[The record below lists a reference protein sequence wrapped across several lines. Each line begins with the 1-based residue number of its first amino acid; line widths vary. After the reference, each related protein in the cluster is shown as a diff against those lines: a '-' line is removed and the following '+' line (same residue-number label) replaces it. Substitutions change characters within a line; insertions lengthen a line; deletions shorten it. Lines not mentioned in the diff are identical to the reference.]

1 MRAAQA
7 CLISAVIGLVVLA
20 SPAPGAERELEE
32 APPPN
37 SARKIETAIQQIV
50 TKPPERR
57 QALFPW
63 LRKPLE
69 RLPAFFADTFL
80 EARFR
85 TYYLREDRT
94 TGVLS
99 EAWAMGGSVYYRSG
113 WLEDLFQVEVEGFT
127 SQPIFAPEGRDGT
140 QLLAAEQEGYSALA
154 IANGKLRYKGIQLT
168 GYRQYLDL
176 PYLNRNDSRM
186 TPNTFEAITLQKPE
200 GEFKFTTGYAW
211 RIKLRTSEEFVSL
224 SGAAGLEAE
233 RGSAFIGAIW
243 DPNEDFHGGVYAGV
257 VPDLGGKVYGEM
269 GVGSDLAGGW
279 HGRIDGQFTYQF
291 EIGEDLLGDAG
302 EENWNLGI
310 RAAGSYA
317 GAVFRLGLAFAGPN
331 QDTEFFGSN
340 PSYVGLMQR
349 TFNRPHEKALL
360 VSASYDFSALGVGGL
375 SAIMNFAAG
384 FDGEVDGTRSDA
396 QEVDVTLGYRVDKG
410 WLKSFWL
417 RVRGSWLNDDSAD
430 RDGTEVR
437 VILRYDFP
445 VI

>member
-1 MRAAQA
+1 M
-7 CLISAVIGLVVLA
+7 SAVVGAAVFA

-32 APPPN
+32 APPPS
-37 SARKIETAIQQIV
+37 SAPEIQTSIQRII

-57 QALFPW
+57 PALLPW

-69 RLPAFFADTFL
+69 RLPPFFADTVL
-80 EARFR
+80 EARLR

-94 TGVLS
+94 TDVLS
-99 EAWAMGGSVYYRSG
+99 EAWAIGGSVYYRSG
-113 WLEDLFQVEVEGFT
+113 WLKDLFQVEVEGFT
-127 SQPIFAPEGRDGT
+127 SQPLVAPEDRDGT
-140 QLLAAEQEGYSALA
+140 QLLAPGQEGYSVLG

-176 PYLNRNDSRM
+176 PYLNRDDSRM
-186 TPNTFEAITLQKPE
+186 TPNTFEAITIQKPE

-211 RIKLRTSEEFVSL
+211 RIKLRNSDEFVSL
-224 SGAAGLEAE
+224 SEVTGLDEE
-233 RGSAFIGAIW
+233 RGSAFVGAIW
-243 DPNEDFHGGVYAGV
+243 DPNREFHGGVYTGV
-257 VPDLGGKVYGEM
+257 IPDLGGKTFGEV

-279 HGRIDGQFTYQF
+279 HGRIDGQFMYQF
-291 EIGEDLLGDAG
+291 DIGDDLLGDAA
-302 EENWNLGI
+302 EDTWTLGI
-310 RAAGSYA
+310 RVAASHA
-317 GAVFRLGLAFAGPN
+317 GTVFRLGLAFAGPN
-331 QDTEFFGSN
+331 EETGFFGSN

-360 VSASYDFSALGVGGL
+360 VSASYDFSGLGVEGL

-384 FDGEVDGTRSDA
+384 FDGEVDDTRSNA
-396 QEVDVTLGYRVDKG
+396 QEVDVTVDYRVKKG

-430 RDGTEVR
+430 RDGTDVR